1 MKRPYWRCPKCDRES
16 LELEATGEM
25 VYKETVEGHQGKWVV
40 CERDCEGHW
49 LIPGDPKQFAIDHA

>member
-25 VYKETVEGHQGKWVV
+25 VYKETVDEHQGKWVV

-49 LIPGDPKQFAIDHA
+49 LIPNAKGA